1 MIVVSIAYGSC
12 IFIYIK
18 PSIKEGVAINKVV
31 SVLTTS
37 IAPSLN
43 PFIYTLR
50 NKHVKE
56 AFKDTV
62 KRVVFLTKK

>member
-1 MIVVSIAYGSC
+1 MIVVSITYGSC

-18 PSIKEGVAINKVV
+18 PSAKEGVAINKGV

-37 IAPSLN
+37 VAPLFN
-43 PFIYTLR
+43 PFIYTFQ
-50 NKHVKE
+50 NKQVKE

-62 KRVVFLTKK
+62 KRIVFFTKK